1 MSATGPTPDNAPR
14 QAPAHSAPPARAL
27 PGQGEVHRHV
37 LVAIVLNKPGV
48 LNRVASLMRA
58 RNFNI
63 ETLAVSHTD
72 QPEVSRMTITLHGDD
87 VLVEQ
92 AAKQLYRLIDVLK
105 VQDVTSDPTVEHEIA
120 LIKVRADDRNRG
132 EVLTIADMYKAK
144 VVDLAAESLIVRG
157 DRDGVR
163 GGRAD
168 RASAGLRHQGARP
181 LGYRRHVP
189 GCRVDRGGSQAMTA
203 KMYYD
208 TDADPK
214 ALAGQKIVIIGY
226 GSQGHAHAQ
235 NLHDSGYDVTVVE
248 ANPKARALAEEAGLK
263 TADIAAAVKAADV
276 IMILLPD
283 TIQKKVY
290 EAEIA
295 PNMHAGQLL
304 MFAHGFNIRF
314 DRIKPGEGIDVG
326 MVAPKGPGHLVRSVF
341 EQGGGVPA
349 LFAVEKDAS
358 GTARARVLA
367 YARGIGATRA
377 GVLETTF
384 KEETETDLFGEQV
397 VLCGGV
403 TELIRNG
410 FETLVEA
417 GYQPELAYFEVM
429 HELKLI
435 VDLFYRGGMNFM
447 RFSVSDTAEYGD
459 YVSGPRII
467 DARVRATM
475 GQVLAEIQDGSFA
488 ARWIAEN
495 EAGQP
500 EFRKM
505 REVRRTHQIEKVGAE
520 LRAKMPFLNPVE
532 VVDGQPQAAAK
543 SK

>member
-1 MSATGPTPDNAPR
+1 
-14 QAPAHSAPPARAL
+14 
-27 PGQGEVHRHV
+27 
-37 LVAIVLNKPGV
+37 
-48 LNRVASLMRA
+48 
-58 RNFNI
+58 
-63 ETLAVSHTD
+63 
-72 QPEVSRMTITLHGDD
+72 
-87 VLVEQ
+87 
-92 AAKQLYRLIDVLK
+92 
-105 VQDVTSDPTVEHEIA
+105 
-120 LIKVRADDRNRG
+120 
-132 EVLTIADMYKAK
+132 
-144 VVDLAAESLIVRG
+144 
-157 DRDGVR
+157 
-163 GGRAD
+163 
-168 RASAGLRHQGARP
+168 
-181 LGYRRHVP
+181 
-189 GCRVDRGGSQAMTA
+189 MTA
-203 KMYYD
+203 RMYYD
-208 TDADPK
+208 ADADPK
-214 ALAGQKIVIIGY
+214 ALAGQKIAIIGY

-235 NLHDSGYDVTVVE
+235 NLQDSGLDVTVVE
-248 ANPKARALAEEAGLK
+248 ANPKARAIAEESGLK
-263 TADIAAAVKAADV
+263 TADIADAVKAADV
-276 IMILLPD
+276 IMILVPD

-290 EAEIA
+290 EESIE

-314 DRIKPGEGIDVG
+314 DRIRPGAGIDVG

-349 LFAVEKDAS
+349 LFAVESDAT
-358 GTARARVLA
+358 GTARARTLA

-467 DARVRATM
+467 NAGVRAEM
-475 GQVLAEIQDGSFA
+475 KKVLGEIQDGTFA
-488 ARWIAEN
+488 AAWIAEN

-500 EFRKM
+500 NFKKM
-505 REVRRTHQIEKVGAE
+505 RERGRDHQIEKVGAS
-520 LRAKMPFLNPVE
+520 LRKAMPFLNPVE

-543 SK
+543 NKG

>member
-1 MSATGPTPDNAPR
+1 
-14 QAPAHSAPPARAL
+14 
-27 PGQGEVHRHV
+27 
-37 LVAIVLNKPGV
+37 
-48 LNRVASLMRA
+48 
-58 RNFNI
+58 
-63 ETLAVSHTD
+63 
-72 QPEVSRMTITLHGDD
+72 
-87 VLVEQ
+87 
-92 AAKQLYRLIDVLK
+92 
-105 VQDVTSDPTVEHEIA
+105 
-120 LIKVRADDRNRG
+120 
-132 EVLTIADMYKAK
+132 
-144 VVDLAAESLIVRG
+144 
-157 DRDGVR
+157 
-163 GGRAD
+163 
-168 RASAGLRHQGARP
+168 
-181 LGYRRHVP
+181 
-189 GCRVDRGGSQAMTA
+189 MTA

-208 TDADPK
+208 ADADPK
-214 ALAGQKIVIIGY
+214 ALAGQKIVIVGY

-235 NLHDSGYDVTVVE
+235 NLQDSGHDVTVVE

-263 TADIAAAVKAADV
+263 TADMAEAVKTADV
-276 IMILLPD
+276 IMNLVPD

-290 EAEIA
+290 EEQIA
-295 PNMHAGQLL
+295 PNMHPGQLL

-349 LFAVEKDAS
+349 LFAVEKDPS

-384 KEETETDLFGEQV
+384 KEETETDLFGEQT

-410 FETLVEA
+410 FETLVAA

-459 YVSGPRII
+459 YVSGPRVIGPQ
-467 DARVRATM
+467 VRAAM
-475 GQVLAEIQDGSFA
+475 EQVLKEIQDGSFA

-495 EAGQP
+495 EAGLP
-500 EFRKM
+500 EFKKM
-505 REVRRTHQIEKVGAE
+505 REAGRGHQIERVGAE

-532 VVDGQPQAAAK
+532 IVDGQPQAAAK